1 MNIGEYEVLKKIGEG
16 NFGRTF
22 VGRHRRLGIPACIKQ
37 ERTGDPAYMALFRQE
52 ALLLA
57 RVHHVSLPAFRD
69 YLELPD
75 FGQIIVMSFVAG
87 EDLRKK
93 VEAEGPIDDEHISWI
108 LQRTLEALSYLHFQ
122 GIVHCDVKP
131 ENIILHLK
139 EHNAELVDFGL
150 GIANPTGKT
159 LAKGGTEAYMPPEFG
174 NGLPPIPASDI
185 YSLGKTAIFLA
196 GGDPYA
202 GTIPKDMHREFA
214 ECIRT
219 MIRKDPFARPQDAR
233 AVSRALTDIRR
244 CIFGRT
250 ETIELFKLRERSVS

>member
-93 VEAEGPIDDEHISWI
+93 VEAEGPIDDEHIAWI

-139 EHNAELVDFGL
+139 
-150 GIANPTGKT
+150 
-159 LAKGGTEAYMPPEFG
+159 
-174 NGLPPIPASDI
+174 
-185 YSLGKTAIFLA
+185 
-196 GGDPYA
+196 
-202 GTIPKDMHREFA
+202 
-214 ECIRT
+214 
-219 MIRKDPFARPQDAR
+219 
-233 AVSRALTDIRR
+233 
-244 CIFGRT
+244 
-250 ETIELFKLRERSVS
+250 